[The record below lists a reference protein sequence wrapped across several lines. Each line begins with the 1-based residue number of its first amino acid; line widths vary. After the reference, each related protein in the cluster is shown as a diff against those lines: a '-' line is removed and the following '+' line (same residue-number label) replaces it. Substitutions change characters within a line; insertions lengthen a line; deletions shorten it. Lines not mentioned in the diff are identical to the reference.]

1 MRRLPLRSKIKKEK
15 EDDPDWEGNDDE
27 MTLSM
32 TSTSGASDEQGGI
45 LLNLL

>member
-1 MRRLPLRSKIKKEK
+1 MRRLPLRSQKKEK

-27 MTLSM
+27 TTLNM
-32 TSTSGASDEQGGI
+32 TSTSGTCDEEGGI